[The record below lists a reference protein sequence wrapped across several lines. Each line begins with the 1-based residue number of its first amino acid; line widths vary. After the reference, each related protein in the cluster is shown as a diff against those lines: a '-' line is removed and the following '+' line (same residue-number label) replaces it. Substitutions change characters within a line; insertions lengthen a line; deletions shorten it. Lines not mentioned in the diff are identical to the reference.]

1 MCSRI
6 ISLLL
11 FALFL
16 MKANAQNMLESISA
30 LEGYV
35 QYTTGLKAYEDS
47 LLYYRTEV
55 AGNYTPAERK
65 IILEKYA
72 GAIKTYKN
80 KLAGFI
86 TAHKHDAW
94 SAIALLSAIYAQ
106 AENDLSILQ
115 QYADTIRTYAPE
127 TKYQAA
133 LKEIVNA
140 RKTVAAKH
148 AADFTLPDNNGKT
161 LALSGVKGKLMVLN
175 FWASWCGP
183 CRQKNVQLKQL
194 YNAYKSK
201 GLEIVAVSLDQNKY
215 AWLNALKQDQANWI
229 NLLAQHGFQSNAA
242 LAYNV
247 YGVPK
252 TFLLDGNGNIL
263 DSDLQITELV
273 KCLQAL

>member
-11 FALFL
+11 FGLFT
-16 MKANAQNMLESISA
+16 MTANAQNILESISE

-55 AGNYTPAERK
+55 GGNYTPAERK
-65 IILEKYA
+65 IILEKYD

-106 AENDLSILQ
+106 AENDLSVLL
-115 QYADTIRTYAPE
+115 QYADTIRTYAPK

-133 LKEIVNA
+133 LREIVNA
-140 RKTVAAKH
+140 RKTVAAKR
-148 AADFTLPDNNGKT
+148 AVDFALPDSNGKT
-161 LALSGVKGKLMVLN
+161 VVLSGVKGKLIVLN

-194 YNAYKSK
+194 YNAYQSK
-201 GLEIVAVSLDQNKY
+201 GLEIVAVSLDQNKH
-215 AWLNALKQDQANWI
+215 AWLNAVKQDQANWI
-229 NLLAQHGFQSNAA
+229 HLLAQHGFVSYAA
-242 LAYNV
+242 LGYNV
-247 YGVPK
+247 SGLPK

-263 DSDLQITELV
+263 DSNLQMTELV
-273 KCLQAL
+273 KRLQAL